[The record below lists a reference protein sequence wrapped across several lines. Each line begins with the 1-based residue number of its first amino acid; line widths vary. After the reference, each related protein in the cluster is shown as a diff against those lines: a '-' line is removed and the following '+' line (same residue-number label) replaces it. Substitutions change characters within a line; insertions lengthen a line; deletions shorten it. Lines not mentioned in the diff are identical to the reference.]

1 MRSGFIVVGARG
13 NIGSHILSH
22 LRALG
27 HSALGVDLPE
37 GVSPSDGLIECD
49 FRESDEVGL
58 LFDEVPNL
66 LSEPKLVLVLALGK
80 IHNEPLLSVGAGELK
95 THQKQTWDQVIESNL
110 TTLFIGTREFAR
122 LCWNLRKPG
131 LVIAFSSISARGNP
145 GQAAYSSAKAG
156 VEGFVRAAA
165 KELGPLGI
173 RTAAIAPGY
182 MSTNSTRTKVSETR
196 LEKLR
201 AATPLRRLGGEED
214 LAGTVIWLAETEFLT
229 GETIHIDGW
238 LVI

>member
-95 THQKQTWDQVIESNL
+95 THQKQ
-110 TTLFIGTREFAR
+110 
-122 LCWNLRKPG
+122 KP
-131 LVIAFSSISARGNP
+131 N
-145 GQAAYSSAKAG
+145 K
-156 VEGFVRAAA
+156 
-165 KELGPLGI
+165 
-173 RTAAIAPGY
+173 
-182 MSTNSTRTKVSETR
+182 
-196 LEKLR
+196 
-201 AATPLRRLGGEED
+201 
-214 LAGTVIWLAETEFLT
+214 
-229 GETIHIDGW
+229 
-238 LVI
+238 